1 MKTVALTAEH
11 RSGIGKSVTRK
22 LRVRGIIP
30 ANLYG
35 IGDDPVTMQVKN
47 DDLIE
52 IFRHHGSNVLIELS
66 FEGEETILSL
76 IREHQIHPVSRKS
89 VHLDFQRVQLGKPI
103 NVEIPI
109 TLVGEAP
116 GVRNFGGILEQ
127 ITRSVEVSCLPR
139 EIPDSF
145 VVDVSKLD
153 INESIHISDLEAEN
167 MEFLIDSSQIIAN
180 VSPPRLST
188 EVEETEEGEEGE
200 AVEGEEGAE
209 GSTEGEA
216 ENKDS

>member
-1 MKTVALTAEH
+1 MKTVSLSAEH

-22 LRVRGIIP
+22 LRVAGVIP

-35 IGDDPVTMQVKN
+35 SGGDPVTMQVKN
-47 DDLIE
+47 ADLIE
-52 IFRHHGSNVLIELS
+52 IFRHHGSNVLIELN
-66 FEGEETILSL
+66 FEGEEAILSL

-103 NVEIPI
+103 NVIIPI
-109 TLVGEAP
+109 EVVGEAP

-139 EIPDSF
+139 EIPDSY
-145 VVDVSKLD
+145 VVDVSELD
-153 INESIHISDLEAEN
+153 INESIHISDLEAGN
-167 MEFLIDSSQIIAN
+167 VEFLVDDSQIIVN

-188 EVEETEEGEEGE
+188 EVDETEEGEEGE
-200 AVEGEEGAE
+200 GAEGEEGAE
-209 GSTEGEA
+209 GSDEGDA